1 MREARYETPGK
12 RIPLLGGYRSADV
25 RGEEDCV
32 TSPKSV
38 CVGGYVCPKALCPC
52 TAKIDGLET
61 IT

>member
-12 RIPLLGGYRSADV
+12 RIPLLSGYKSADV

-38 CVGGYVCPKALCPC
+38 CVGGSMCVQKRLALVLPRS
-52 TAKIDGLET
+52 TGWKL
-61 IT
+61 